1 MKKQIREIRI
11 IDLIKYFLIP
21 SLLIVAIWVL
31 FGIFVSKEAKAL
43 FWILLSV
50 LVILTY
56 FLAKYALIGLV
67 LIYKAFAPLSMRDQ
81 CRFEPTCST
90 YMIMALKKYGALI
103 GLIKGICRIVRC
115 HPPNGGVD
123 YP

>member
-11 IDLIKYFLIP
+11 VDLIKYLIIP
-21 SLLIVAIWVL
+21 SLTIAAIWVSFGL
-31 FGIFVSKEAKAL
+31 FVPREIKAL
-43 FWILLSV
+43 FWILLAVSV
-50 LVILTY
+50 LLTY
-56 FLAKYALIGLV
+56 LLAKYALIGLV
-67 LIYKAFAPLSMRDQ
+67 LLYKAFAPLSMRDQ

-103 GLIKGICRIVRC
+103 GLIKGICRIARC

>member
-21 SLLIVAIWVL
+21 SLLIAAIWVL

-56 FLAKYALIGLV
+56 LLAKYALIGLV